1 MGDAETSSP
10 SVVPLRRGPADEC
23 ADAELI
29 ERARTGDIGAYED
42 LIRRYQSLAY
52 RAAAM
57 IAGASDAEDVVQEA
71 FVKVFHHLA
80 EFHAGAA
87 FRPWLLTIVANE
99 ARNRRRAGNRY
110 LAAVRRAAGQR
121 LLEPFPADERVTGL
135 ERRHQLL
142 DAMRALSER
151 DRLVVHCRYLLELSE
166 AETAAT
172 LGIPAGTVKS
182 RLARAISRLRELLP
196 DATGPE
202 S

>member
-1 MGDAETSSP
+1 
-10 SVVPLRRGPADEC
+10 
-23 ADAELI
+23 
-29 ERARTGDIGAYED
+29 
-42 LIRRYQSLAY
+42 
-52 RAAAM
+52 M
-57 IAGASDAEDVVQEA
+57 IAGASDAEDAVQEA

-99 ARNRRRAGNRY
+99 ARNRRRSGNRY

-142 DAMRALSER
+142 DAMRALAER
-151 DRLVVHCRYLLELSE
+151 DRVVVHCRYLLELSE

-196 DATGPE
+196 EATGTE

>member
-10 SVVPLRRGPADEC
+10 YVVPLRRIPREDPV
-23 ADAELI
+23 DAELI
-29 ERARTGDIGAYED
+29 ERARTGDIAAYDD
-42 LIRRYQSLAY
+42 LMRRYQSLAY
-52 RAAAM
+52 RTAGM

-80 EFHAGAA
+80 DFRPGAA

-121 LLEPFPADERVTGL
+121 QLEPFAADERVSGL
-135 ERRHQLL
+135 ERRHKLL
-142 DAMRALSER
+142 HAIRALPER

-172 LGIPAGTVKS
+172 LGIRAGTVKS
-182 RLARAISRLRELLP
+182 RLARAIGRLRELLP